1 MDDDQ
6 ARPGRTEA
14 VIGAMFCA
22 VAALRL
28 TCDLAG
34 IPCPEAWQWTACLAG
49 ASAMILSMAWRNTHP
64 RAKKTTSAGA

>member
-1 MDDDQ
+1 MDGEHI
-6 ARPGRTEA
+6 RPGRTEA

-34 IPCPEAWQWTACLAG
+34 VPCPEAWQWSACLAG
-49 ASAMILSMAWRNTHP
+49 ASAMLLSCEGRT
-64 RAKKTTSAGA
+64 